1 MTPRVFVSYARRDE
15 KHAIEVSQLL
25 RDHGVDA
32 WLDLDRVSP
41 GPDLTTQLS
50 TAISTSAAVV
60 WVSRRDT
67 PLSRWVGLELS
78 WAMRAGTPI
87 HAIAPDLRDDLEMQV
102 RAVRTALVAT
112 SPGVHALAPESRG

>member
-1 MTPRVFVSYARRDE
+1 MNPRVFVSYARRDE
-15 KHAIEVSQLL
+15 MHAIAVTRLL
-25 RDHGVDA
+25 QNHGVDA

-41 GPDLTTQLS
+41 GPDLTNQLS
-50 TAISTSAAVV
+50 TAISTSTAVV

-87 HAIAPDLRDDLEMQV
+87 HAIAPDQRDDLEMQV
-102 RAVRTALVAT
+102 RAIRTAVEAT
-112 SPGVHALAPESRG
+112 ASRVHTLAPEFRG